1 MKRNLNAALEA
12 WLEQGFRQIGQ
23 IVIQPQ
29 ENGYTLTHEADTD
42 RTDLT
47 PYTRPADA
55 RALSTLDEHGVFRP
69 LKTAPSLK
77 RGWKLS
83 VPDLA
88 QLRLTLDAF
97 YPAMLG
103 SFFSYQTGQLP
114 AVPLRETLNRQSGMY
129 AVTKKL
135 TDTQANVL
143 VGESCNSQSGCLKL
157 VLWRISEE
165 TPVTSLPPSELDPAQ
180 APQSNRGIALLC
192 AEACN
197 LLVAKAREVV
207 KRSAPPG

>member
-1 MKRNLNAALEA
+1 MKRNLNAALDA
-12 WLEQGFRQIGQ
+12 WLQQGFRQIGQ
-23 IVIQPQ
+23 IVIHPN
-29 ENGYTLTHEADTD
+29 ENGYMLTHEADTE

-47 PYTRPADA
+47 LYTRATDA

-69 LKTAPSLK
+69 LKTAPTLK
-77 RGWKLS
+77 RGWKLFL
-83 VPDLA
+83 PDLA
-88 QLRLTLDAF
+88 QLRLAVDAF

-135 TDTQANVL
+135 TDTQANAL

-157 VLWRISEE
+157 LLWKISEE
-165 TPVTSLPPSELDPAQ
+165 TPITSLPPSELDPAQ
-180 APQSNRGIALLC
+180 YPQSERGIPLLC

-207 KRSAPPG
+207 KKSASPG

>member
-1 MKRNLNAALEA
+1 MKRNIHAALDT
-12 WLEQGFRQIGQ
+12 WIQQGFRQIGQ
-23 IVIQPQ
+23 IVIHPQ
-29 ENGYTLTHEADTD
+29 EHGYALTHEADTE
-42 RTDLT
+42 RTDLAI
-47 PYTRPADA
+47 YTRATDA
-55 RALSTLDEHGVFRP
+55 RKLSTLDEHGVFRP
-69 LKTAPSLK
+69 IKTAPTLK
-77 RGWKLS
+77 RGWKLL

-88 QLRLTLDAF
+88 QLRLALDAF

-135 TDTQANVL
+135 TDPQANTL
-143 VGESCNSQSGCLKL
+143 VGECCNSQSGCLKL

-165 TPVTSLPPSELDPAQ
+165 TAVTSLPPSELDPAQ
-180 APQSNRGIALLC
+180 SPQSARGIPLLC

-207 KRSAPPG
+207 KKSPPTG